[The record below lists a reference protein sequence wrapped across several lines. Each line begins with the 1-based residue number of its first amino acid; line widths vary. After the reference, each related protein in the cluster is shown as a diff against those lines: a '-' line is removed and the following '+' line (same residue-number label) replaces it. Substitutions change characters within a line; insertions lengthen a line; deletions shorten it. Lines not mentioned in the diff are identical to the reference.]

1 MSRAKYSFKE
11 CDLTRALRAA
21 DKAGHEVIIEIDIE
35 RRCMRIMPIK
45 AKAAQSSSADLDEEL
60 KEFEKRHG
68 SQVSS

>member
-11 CDLTRALRAA
+11 CDVTRALRAA
-21 DKAGHEVIIEIDIE
+21 DKAGHKVVIEIDIE
-35 RRCMRIMPIK
+35 RRCMRIIPIE
-45 AKAAQSSSADLDEEL
+45 AAAQSSSADLDEEL